1 MDGTFT
7 VSSQCDR
14 SPLQGGTPRCLLLFY
29 CSSTTVHSLYQRQQ
43 LNWILF
49 PSLTL
54 RTDGLWHFQR
64 RFRRNGAKL
73 RRIRCYYEAYVVMRL
88 LRIDSQAPQHA
99 INNSRRW
106 ESIFHASYF
115 VGRALSFMSLLPL
128 IWGSIVVT
136 PHPMTADCLP
146 GERS

>member
-7 VSSQCDR
+7 VSSQSDR
-14 SPLQGGTPRCLLLFY
+14 SPLQGGAPQCLLLFY
-29 CSSTTVHSLYQRQQ
+29 CSSTTAHALYQKQV
-43 LNWILF
+43 NWILF
-49 PSLTL
+49 RSLVP

-64 RFRRNGAKL
+64 RFRRNGAKWH
-73 RRIRCYYEAYVVMRL
+73 RTGHYYVLMRV

-106 ESIFHASYF
+106 ESIFHASYL

-128 IWGSIVVT
+128 IWGSVVVS
-136 PHPMTADCLP
+136 PHPLTADCLP
-146 GERS
+146 GERF